1 MASSLLT
8 RVPAANAPSPIPEL
22 MNDRRSMMVPP
33 VFPRLMDSKRDAPSP
48 NVPEFTFFAEVL

>member
-1 MASSLLT
+1 
-8 RVPAANAPSPIPEL
+8 
-22 MNDRRSMMVPP
+22 MNDRRSMMMPP